1 MRRLYGLLSVVGT
14 LTLAGSLLG
23 YVRNASV
30 TSVFGLSGQSDAY
43 FVAIFLPN
51 TLQVIL
57 VLGALAPALVHVY
70 VNYVEEGKREDARI
84 TFSSVV
90 NLVVIAVA
98 ALVLLGMVFN
108 HLLVKGI
115 APGLTPESERLSA
128 DLMRFT
134 LPLLLLLCLAS
145 LLGPMLNTKGHFST
159 PALNSLIINAC
170 TVGFVIV
177 GGKTM
182 GITAAAVGILVGG
195 AAHVAL
201 LILFLRKK
209 GISYSPVLCL
219 GHPGVRR
226 VLLNSAPVA
235 IYMAVAYSAPLLERF
250 LASFHGEGSV
260 SIMTI
265 AVTMYALPSIVFNG
279 SLGVVLYPQFVRQAA
294 IARADFARALMQASR
309 LVLVALIPVSLLLMA
324 ASRPLTRLAY
334 GPGDVSSADVH
345 TGGMVL
351 AVYVVALSAV
361 GLAQILQKAIY
372 ADGDFVTPL
381 KVELLTLGLYVATA
395 VVLSHLLS
403 LVGLAMARV
412 GNHVL
417 VMLLTFWMVRRLPEV
432 PSLRRLGAFALRPL
446 AAAVVMVGFY
456 AAASLSLNLALPSP
470 SYVAMAGE
478 QFFLLLASGCVYLA
492 VCAAL
497 RVEEVRLLWRLR
509 PAARLRPVAAQ
520 DAA

>member
-70 VNYVEEGKREDARI
+70 VNYVEEDKREDARI

-98 ALVLLGMVFN
+98 ALVLLGMVFS

-159 PALNSLIINAC
+159 PALNSLVINAC

-209 GISYSPVLCL
+209 GISYSPVLRL

-235 IYMAVAYSAPLLERF
+235 IYMAVAYCAPLLERF
-250 LASFHGEGSV
+250 LASFRGEGAV

-265 AVTMYALPSIVFNG
+265 AVTCLRFPRWFS
-279 SLGVVLYPQFVRQAA
+279 
-294 IARADFARALMQASR
+294 
-309 LVLVALIPVSLLLMA
+309 
-324 ASRPLTRLAY
+324 
-334 GPGDVSSADVH
+334 
-345 TGGMVL
+345 
-351 AVYVVALSAV
+351 
-361 GLAQILQKAIY
+361 
-372 ADGDFVTPL
+372 
-381 KVELLTLGLYVATA
+381 TA
-395 VVLSHLLS
+395 H
-403 LVGLAMARV
+403 
-412 GNHVL
+412 
-417 VMLLTFWMVRRLPEV
+417 WE
-432 PSLRRLGAFALRPL
+432 
-446 AAAVVMVGFY
+446 
-456 AAASLSLNLALPSP
+456 
-470 SYVAMAGE
+470 
-478 QFFLLLASGCVYLA
+478 
-492 VCAAL
+492 
-497 RVEEVRLLWRLR
+497 
-509 PAARLRPVAAQ
+509 
-520 DAA
+520 